1 MIILY
6 ILIFVIIVNIFLSKF
21 WFLIE
26 NFFWVKIVNVVK
38 WYKNVIFWFLEV
50 IKIIFNL
57 YCVSIWNFIL
67 CKYLEFLLFFFFMFY
82 NWILSM
88 VLIESIWLMY
98 NCLWILVK
106 FVFIIKFNDVIVY
119 FGDELYI
126 EVVVNNV
133 EVVLWFY

>member
-1 MIILY
+1 MLSWYGGGFIRDWSRFISGLINVLVDVGSWY
-6 ILIFVIIVNIFLSKF
+6 IL
-21 WFLIE
+21 
-26 NFFWVKIVNVVK
+26 
-38 WYKNVIFWFLEV
+38 
-50 IKIIFNL
+50 
-57 YCVSIWNFIL
+57 
-67 CKYLEFLLFFFFMFY
+67 FLLFFFFMFY